1 MFLNNPEDYCE
12 TQAGP
17 LPAFFCRDKGLK
29 DFREDI
35 GGDSMSSIC
44 DRQPNVFCS
53 FRDGSHTHDSALHQK
68 EISAIVQGN

>member
-1 MFLNNPEDYCE
+1 
-12 TQAGP
+12 
-17 LPAFFCRDKGLK
+17 
-29 DFREDI
+29 
-35 GGDSMSSIC
+35 MSSIC